1 MAWHRSECQSVHWLI
16 GQEIIQLHLI
26 HSRTLL
32 GLKMKSSLN
41 IQVPT
46 GIKLCSYRVRQSSRS
61 DWREVSNCLLHK
73 FQEDLNMHKEHDWSQ
88 RHSFWHWG
96 LVTIPVIILRNMV
109 MKTPR
114 KRRRPKQCSARQLDI
129 LFCYF
134 CLCILPFPYASL
146 KPRQTDSHLFE
157 AQR

>member
-1 MAWHRSECQSVHWLI
+1 M
-16 GQEIIQLHLI
+16 I
-26 HSRTLL
+26 HSRTVL

-41 IQVPT
+41 IQVST
-46 GIKLCSYRVRQSSRS
+46 GIELCSYKES
-61 DWREVSNCLLHK
+61 DWAAAQTEVSNCLLHK

-96 LVTIPVIILRNMV
+96 LVIIPVIILRNMV

-114 KRRRPKQCSARQLDI
+114 KRRSPKQCSARQFDI

-134 CLCILPFPYASL
+134 CLSILPFPYTSL